1 MSRGST
7 LLVIDDDQD
16 MREILSY
23 SLQRPG
29 WRVVEAEHGAAAL
42 DYIAANGLPDLI
54 LLDMNMPVMNG
65 WQFARELRARNL
77 WHVPVLVITAAHD
90 AARSASEIGASGFIG
105 KPFDRRSLIGTV
117 EKLLAP
123 MPVAEQR

>member
-1 MSRGST
+1 MSRSSI
-7 LLVIDDDQD
+7 LLVIDDDED

-29 WRVVEAEHGAAAL
+29 WEIVEVEHGAAAI

-65 WQFARELRARNL
+65 WQFAAELRARNL
-77 WHVPVLVITAAHD
+77 WRVPVVVITAAHD

-105 KPFDRRSLIGTV
+105 KPFDRRSLIGTI
-117 EKLLAP
+117 ERLLAP
-123 MPVAEQR
+123 VSVAEQR